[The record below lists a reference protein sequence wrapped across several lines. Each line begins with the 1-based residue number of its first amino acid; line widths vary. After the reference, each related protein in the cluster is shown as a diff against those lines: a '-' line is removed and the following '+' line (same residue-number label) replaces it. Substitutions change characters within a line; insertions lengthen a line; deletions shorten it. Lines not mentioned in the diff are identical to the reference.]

1 MTAHGIAGE
10 ILHLSVLTPT
20 VEAAA
25 RALGVQPAQIVK
37 SILFLVEAPGGAGIK
52 RVDPV
57 GAGSEPAP
65 TAGASTG
72 ANPVPAPTGDSASG
86 VDAVRPYGSGSVG
99 AHGVRPSIFPSVLG
113 RISSTDPMLPVLAI
127 TCGTAYVERRAI
139 AARYGVGRKRVKLA
153 SPEEVVAVSGYEVGA
168 MPPFGHRPPLPT
180 LLDRRVL
187 DLPVV
192 YAGGGDENAL
202 LRLDAQDIARFT
214 GAVVMD
220 LIALPD
226 QEKE

>member
-1 MTAHGIAGE
+1 MILNSHDLQAFMTAHGIAGE
-10 ILHLSVLTPT
+10 ILHLSVPTPT
-20 VEAAA
+20 VETAAQ
-25 RALGVQPAQIVK
+25 ALGVQPEQIVK
-37 SILFLVEAPGGAGIK
+37 SILFLV
-52 RVDPV
+52 
-57 GAGSEPAP
+57 
-65 TAGASTG
+65 
-72 ANPVPAPTGDSASG
+72 
-86 VDAVRPYGSGSVG
+86 DA
-99 AHGVRPSIFPSVLG
+99 AHK
-113 RISSTDPMLPVLAI
+113 TPVLAI

-139 AARYGVGRKRVKLA
+139 AACYGVGRKRVRLA

-202 LRLDAQDIARFT
+202 LRLNPHDIARFT
-214 GAVVMD
+214 SAEVID
-220 LIALPD
+220 LIAMPD